1 MERIRIE
8 GIKLSNEL
16 VGINFR
22 NLSCAKDYIS
32 RFSHILT
39 KNQVNLIFLSF
50 TNIGDNNQVFCC
62 VGIEDRL
69 LVEELIK
76 SDFDLASHADFIS
89 PVGSLSIFTHQFSLK
104 ILGLILNVF
113 GKTPLPLHGLA
124 SSLSVLTCITDYSH
138 LKNAVTAVQE
148 YLYVPSGQISL
159 EPEIYVKQ
167 TSHIEK

>member
-16 VGINFR
+16 LGINFR
-22 NLSCAKDYIS
+22 NLSCTKDYIS
-32 RFSHILT
+32 RFSSILT
-39 KNQVNLIFLSF
+39 KNQVNLIFLSL
-50 TNIGDNNQVFCC
+50 TSNQIFCC
-62 VGIEDRL
+62 VGIEDRR

-89 PVGSLSIFTHQFSLK
+89 PVASLSIFTHQFSLK

-113 GKTPLPLHGLA
+113 GKTSLPLYGLA

-138 LKNAVTAVQE
+138 LNRALTAVQE

-159 EPEIYVKQ
+159 KPEIHVKQ
-167 TSHIEK
+167 ASHIKK